1 MRGILCPGPPE
12 GIPTPTPGTRRLR
25 AGTPNAPYNIS
36 PKIKTVNT
44 LSTIMNKFFS
54 LSTSMDKSMADK
66 SHSLFANL
74 LLSMSK
80 NVEVD
85 RNLNEHIDE
94 YFLTGELISY
104 LRSHSIKDLMVL
116 VLKAIDA
123 TGAK

>member
-1 MRGILCPGPPE
+1 
-12 GIPTPTPGTRRLR
+12 
-25 AGTPNAPYNIS
+25 
-36 PKIKTVNT
+36 
-44 LSTIMNKFFS
+44 
-54 LSTSMDKSMADK
+54 
-66 SHSLFANL
+66 
-74 LLSMSK
+74 MSK

-85 RNLNEHIDE
+85 KNLNEHIDE

>member
-1 MRGILCPGPPE
+1 
-12 GIPTPTPGTRRLR
+12 
-25 AGTPNAPYNIS
+25 
-36 PKIKTVNT
+36 
-44 LSTIMNKFFS
+44 MNKFS
-54 LSTSMDKSMADK
+54 PLSTSMDKSMADK
-66 SHSLFANL
+66 SHSLFANF

>member
-1 MRGILCPGPPE
+1 
-12 GIPTPTPGTRRLR
+12 
-25 AGTPNAPYNIS
+25 
-36 PKIKTVNT
+36 
-44 LSTIMNKFFS
+44 
-54 LSTSMDKSMADK
+54 MDKSMADK

-85 RNLNEHIDE
+85 KNLNEHIDE

-104 LRSHSIKDLMVL
+104 LRSHSIRELMEL
-116 VLKAIDA
+116 ILKAIDA